1 MKCSPRLLISFIALA
16 IMVTS
21 CRFSDFSAKYLSNDA
36 KLSRPVV
43 FPQDFTKALYKTDL
57 SIYGRPLTGITVIK
71 KDTTGYHVALVSEVG
86 LKYYELF
93 FPINPKQDPQV
104 TYIMEVMNHPPVV
117 TGLTTSFKLLFRE
130 PVYDERAHL
139 KMNETGKTC
148 LLYNKDKQVTTK
160 YYFDWMSGHVEKL
173 QQKNIIGTKT
183 EIILANDEM
192 NTPGTIL
199 IHRGKLSIQL
209 IRM

>member
-1 MKCSPRLLISFIALA
+1 MKCSPRLIISIIALA
-16 IMVTS
+16 LVVSS
-21 CRFSDFSAKYLSNDA
+21 CRFSGFSAKYISNNA
-36 KLSRPVV
+36 KQSRPVV

-71 KDTTGYHVALVSEVG
+71 KDTTGFHVALVSEVG

-93 FPINPKQDPQV
+93 FPIDPNQEPQV
-104 TYIMEVMNHPPVV
+104 NYIMDVMNYPPVV
-117 TGLTTSFKLLFRE
+117 KGLTTSFKLLFRE
-130 PVYDERAHL
+130 PVYDKRAHL

-148 LLYNKDKQVTTK
+148 LLYNKDKQITTK
-160 YYFDWMSGHVEKL
+160 YYFDWMSGNVEKI

-183 EIILANDEM
+183 EIKLSNYET

-209 IRM
+209 TRM